1 MQQGRSGSDGVL
13 RQNAAGQQHFTMSL
27 LYFTPQGR
35 LRASDDLV
43 IYGPDKARVEV
54 QRYLVP

>member
-13 RQNAAGQQHFTMSL
+13 RQNAAGQHFTMSL

-35 LRASDDLV
+35 LRAYDDLV

>member
-1 MQQGRSGSDGVL
+1 VL
-13 RQNAAGQQHFTMSL
+13 RQNAAGQHFTVSL

-35 LRASDDLV
+35 LRAYDDLV